1 MPCCSCVDKLA
12 YRLMSNHKID
22 LIRAYEIAE
31 KGIERHERAEA
42 VTKEE
47 MQALGFDPD
56 YSLNCVAG
64 GTCACRTLAES
75 YTCVDPDN
83 CAKNN
88 ACTKSCPDPSKPH
101 SHYVSNTC
109 AAQMDGSACVCSG
122 TPEKCRGGT
131 CVCIVTGLCYY
142 VCDDGYTYNP
152 VTGDCELIAVAVEPL
167 MDGFVYVE

>member
-109 AAQMDGSACVCSG
+109 AAQMDSSACVCSG
-122 TPEKCRGGT
+122 TPKKCRGGT

-142 VCDDGYTYNP
+142 VCDDGYIWNP
-152 VTGDCELIAVAVEPL
+152 ATLTCDPVAGQQLFTLINQE
-167 MDGFVYVE
+167 DY